1 MASRHRYSSE
11 DGVVA
16 VLLDLILN
24 LFKRNAL
31 PLNVF
36 APVSSGAYR
45 TSSPPP
51 PDPPLPKEPKMT
63 FKNRYPR
70 IYDACKAVLST
81 VVGSA
86 LFVGIATIVILLTS
100 EIGHLMHGTSVYP
113 LTDTSSEVMVGMLFT
128 LIIGVGLVGVGV
140 GVGLAYW
147 TGKSQLERFGII
159 DRS

>member
-45 TSSPPP
+45 TSSPQP

-70 IYDACKAVLST
+70 IYDAGKAVLST

-128 LIIGVGLVGVGV
+128 VLFTLIIGVGLV